1 MSDEEQAAL
10 EALEKAALMAWTRD
24 PRKRPT
30 ARYLANYLL
39 KVILELDED
48 AMGKD
53 SIVRISVP
61 PLPPNHRFTD
71 SDFNANLE
79 DPSR

>member
-1 MSDEEQAAL
+1 MHKKEQAATD
-10 EALEKAALMAWTRD
+10 ALEKAALMAWTHD
-24 PRKRPT
+24 PRERPT
-30 ARYLANYLL
+30 ARYLAKQLL

-48 AMGKD
+48 AMD
-53 SIVRISVP
+53 EDNIVRIWIP

-79 DPSR
+79 DP